1 MHACIF
7 KNQARLREYFKL
19 YKEFGECMM
28 PFFLRGDNVNY
39 L

>member
-1 MHACIF
+1 MLASLKIKLVF
-7 KNQARLREYFKL
+7 REYFKL